1 MERLC
6 FKYTSLKIKILDL
19 SKNFCYIKIDNKF
32 LDLIEKLKFEYLDIN
47 QNAMDLL
54 RNIILKI
61 TKQKIKSL
69 KFVNFEEFF
78 FFPRTSGDI

>member
-32 LDLIEKLKFEYLDIN
+32 LDLIENLKFEYLDIN
-47 QNAMDLL
+47 QNAMDL
-54 RNIILKI
+54 N
-61 TKQKIKSL
+61 
-69 KFVNFEEFF
+69 E
-78 FFPRTSGDI
+78 TSF

>member
-47 QNAMDLL
+47 QNAMDL
-54 RNIILKI
+54 N
-61 TKQKIKSL
+61 
-69 KFVNFEEFF
+69 E
-78 FFPRTSGDI
+78 TSF

>member
-32 LDLIEKLKFEYLDIN
+32 LDLIEKLKFEYLDMY
-47 QNAMDLL
+47 QNAMDLY
-54 RNIILKI
+54 
-61 TKQKIKSL
+61 
-69 KFVNFEEFF
+69 E
-78 FFPRTSGDI
+78 TSF

>member
-32 LDLIEKLKFEYLDIN
+32 LDLIEKLKFEYSDIN

-54 RNIILKI
+54 RNIVLKI
-61 TKQKIKSL
+61 TKQK
-69 KFVNFEEFF
+69 
-78 FFPRTSGDI
+78 